1 MSVDVPSLAVMRD
14 GWDAPPAHRAATA
27 HTPSWSPRIHRL
39 RLLPLGDGYP
49 VAPGDD
55 ASRGREYHPYGLMVS
70 LD

>member
-14 GWDAPPAHRAATA
+14 GWDAPPAHHASTTASPATM
-27 HTPSWSPRIHRL
+27 PRNHRL

-49 VAPGDD
+49 VAPGDG

-70 LD
+70 FD